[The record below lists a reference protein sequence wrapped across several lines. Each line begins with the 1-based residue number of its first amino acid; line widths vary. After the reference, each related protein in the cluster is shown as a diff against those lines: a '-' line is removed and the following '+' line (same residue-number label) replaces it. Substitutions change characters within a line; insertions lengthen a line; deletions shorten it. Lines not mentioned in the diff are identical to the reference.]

1 MFRRLIAALL
11 TRRKDEAISSCHR
24 YDPEEHLPPA
34 GIDPSTLN
42 DIYYGDE
49 W

>member
-11 TRRKDEAISSCHR
+11 TGRKDEKVSPYR
-24 YDPEEHLPPA
+24 WRDPEEHLPPA
-34 GIDPSTLN
+34 GIDPAILN